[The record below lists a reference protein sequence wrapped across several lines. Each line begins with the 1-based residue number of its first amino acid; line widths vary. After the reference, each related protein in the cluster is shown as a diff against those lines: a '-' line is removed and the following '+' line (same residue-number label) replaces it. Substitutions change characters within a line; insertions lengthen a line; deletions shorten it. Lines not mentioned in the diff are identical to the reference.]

1 MLIRY
6 GVSTGFASLGSVKN
20 CMLASSAVFR
30 RQQFLIRS
38 IGGYSDHI
46 EPRRMQDIR
55 SMSGT
60 AFEADAENVMREITP
75 VLDPSKHKGQA
86 GEPRKDALSFSRY
99 YFFFLFHFPVLVWL
113 PLYFNSIR
121 EDSCDWWVP

>member
-38 IGGYSDHI
+38 LGGYSDHI

-60 AFEADAENVMREITP
+60 TFEADAENVMREITP

-86 GEPRKDALSFSRY
+86 GEPRKDALSFSPY
-99 YFFFLFHFPVLVWL
+99 YCFFFLFHFHVLV
-113 PLYFNSIR
+113 
-121 EDSCDWWVP
+121 

>member
-38 IGGYSDHI
+38 LGGYSDHI

-60 AFEADAENVMREITP
+60 TFEADAENVMREITP

-86 GEPRKDALSFSRY
+86 GEPRKRRFIFFTLLLFFLPFSFSCSC
-99 YFFFLFHFPVLVWL
+99 LIALV
-113 PLYFNSIR
+113 I
-121 EDSCDWWVP
+121 